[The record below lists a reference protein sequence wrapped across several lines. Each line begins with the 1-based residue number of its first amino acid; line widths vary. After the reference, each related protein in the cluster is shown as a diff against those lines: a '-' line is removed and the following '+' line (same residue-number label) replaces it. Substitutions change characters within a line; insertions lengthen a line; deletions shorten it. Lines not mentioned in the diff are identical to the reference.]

1 MYWLE
6 VKFIYFLAMQAHKVS
21 KNLIGTFALEHSL
34 HSHLQLFPQSLTAAC
49 LPPPLPSPNQHHMA
63 MLYIK
68 CAHQLI
74 YCIRRLRLQLFRS
87 VIRLHLILFGQKCQ
101 TLKRKGSVRVF
112 LGVQAWLDFLD
123 SFSFTFGNP
132 DIWPFECLQ
141 ESPFSCFNWSCT
153 GAMQIGSWQIPL
165 WMGNKWK
172 ISNDSRTLIW
182 KYNFPSHF
190 ITPLRFFSEQRQ
202 SKDLSVKLKV

>member
-1 MYWLE
+1 
-6 VKFIYFLAMQAHKVS
+6 
-21 KNLIGTFALEHSL
+21 
-34 HSHLQLFPQSLTAAC
+34 
-49 LPPPLPSPNQHHMA
+49 
-63 MLYIK
+63 MLYFK

-132 DIWPFECLQ
+132 DIWPIESLQ
-141 ESPFSCFNWSCT
+141 ESPFSCFNWSWSHADRKLT
-153 GAMQIGSWQIPL
+153 NTL

-202 SKDLSVKLKV
+202 SKDLPVTLKV